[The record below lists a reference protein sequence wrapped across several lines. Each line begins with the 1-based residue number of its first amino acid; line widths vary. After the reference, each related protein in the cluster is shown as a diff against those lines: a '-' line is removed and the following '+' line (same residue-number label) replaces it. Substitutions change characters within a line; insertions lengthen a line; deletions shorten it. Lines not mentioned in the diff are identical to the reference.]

1 MLKGRTKI
9 ELTNVHTGKKEEYIH
24 DNMIT
29 NAVSNLLNGDGV
41 SLPRASCEAFTNYNT
56 IADGL
61 FGGVMLWQNQLST
74 DASDYMLPL
83 TNTCI
88 GYATRDLENTTSKN
102 LKLGSFN
109 ANESSKT
116 LKEFKYVWDFTT
128 NQANGQI
135 SAVSLDP

>member
-9 ELTNVHTGKKEEYIH
+9 ELTNIHTGKKEEYIH

-29 NAVSNLLNGDGV
+29 NAVSDMLSGDGV
-41 SLPRASCEAFTNYNT
+41 SLPRPNCPALSKYNT
-56 IADGL
+56 LADDL
-61 FGGVMLWQNQLST
+61 FGGVMLWQNQLSS

-88 GYATRDLENTTSKN
+88 GYATRDLGNTTSNN

-109 ANESSKT
+109 ANESS
-116 LKEFKYVWDFTT
+116 
-128 NQANGQI
+128 
-135 SAVSLDP
+135 